1 MAQQLE
7 EPTRKKVKT
16 GVCWSSSI
24 GQSHGID
31 TPVGSLELAKAKAE
45 AKAKRSAQGKS
56 RFQAK
61 AMPNSKKGKG
71 KGKNGN
77 GKERQKAKA
86 KKDKSPLERSDSDCA
101 GFEVEQGCCLVLDTD
116 FHRLC

>member
-1 MAQQLE
+1 MHTMAQQLE

-45 AKAKRSAQGKS
+45 ATAKTPALAKS
-56 RFQAK
+56 KFQPK
-61 AMPNSKKGKG
+61 PKPNSKKGKD
-71 KGKNGN
+71 KENNGN
-77 GKERQKAKA
+77 GEERQKAKA
-86 KKDKSPLERSDSDCA
+86 NKDVAHSDALSDSD
-101 GFEVEQGCCLVLDTD
+101 
-116 FHRLC
+116 